1 MGQPIPP
8 APRPSWR
15 AALLRRRGFLLGF
28 LGVIVLLGT
37 AWQFC
42 FFQGCPDVHKLGAH
56 VAGGAPVL
64 LDRNGEEFADL
75 APVQGELVKLESLPK
90 HVGEAFIA
98 VEDQR
103 FREHGAVD
111 LRRVL
116 GAIVSNVRSGGVEEG
131 SSTITMQLAR
141 NVFPDALPGR
151 KRTMGRKILEVR
163 VAHEI
168 EGEFTK
174 DQILEMYLNHIYFG
188 NGATGIEAAS
198 RHYFARPASKLTLP
212 QAALLAALPKA
223 PTHYD
228 PRRHPKAALE
238 RRNLVLTLMQD
249 QTRVDAAGAEAARK
263 SPLGVAR
270 RPRALRTAAPVAGW
284 FVEEVRRELEERM
297 GSDVYRQR
305 MRIHTTLDLNAQR
318 AAEEEL
324 GRQLAAIE
332 SGALG
337 AFQGPR
343 YTAALE
349 PGGEQTPYLQGA
361 VVALEVATGD
371 VLAWVG
377 GRDFRHSQFDRVR
390 QARRQAGSAFK
401 PFVYAAALQSGR
413 ALNQPLVD
421 EPLRISIDNRRA
433 WEPRNFDGVFDGRV
447 TLRDALVRSKNVPTV
462 RLAQEVGI
470 PRVQRLAEEAGLE
483 PPIPDQPS
491 MALGTIS
498 VSPLELTAAFT
509 TFASLGERVTPRVV
523 TKVEDAQG
531 EVVWEADEPERSR
544 VIEEPI
550 AYLVTDA
557 LREALVR
564 GTGQAVSQAGFRA
577 PAAGKTGT
585 TNDGAD
591 AWFVGYTPDVAAS
604 VWVGFDK
611 RRSIVAK
618 ATGGRVAAPVWARMM
633 LRVYQER
640 KTPGAW
646 TRPAGVIE
654 GMVDPASGMLLA
666 SGCRPWSGTA
676 YRELFVRGSAPA
688 TVCPSRGEAL
698 LVDTMALPPLPDLEE
713 GLETGVPLEEVDPGD
728 PMTPEAE
735 SAPPPEEPVSPP
747 AEVAPPAAPPLS
759 YAPLSPRPPSPA
771 PARPAPEPTPVP
783 APSPAPTP
791 EPEREADPP
800 PDREA
805 APLPSPSPAQSII
818 AAARA
823 SAAPVKS
830 AAAGPKPCQSAPV
843 SRLAGSS
850 MTPVTA

>member
-1 MGQPIPP
+1 M
-8 APRPSWR
+8 WR
-15 AALLRRRGFLLGF
+15 ENLTRHRKVLLGF
-28 LGVIVLLGT
+28 AGVIIVLGI

-64 LDRNGEEFADL
+64 LDRNGREFADL
-75 APVQGELVKLESLPK
+75 APVEGELVKLSSLPK
-90 HVGEAFIA
+90 HVPEAFIA

-103 FREHGAVD
+103 FRDHGAVD
-111 LRRVL
+111 LRRIL
-116 GAIVSNVRSGGVEEG
+116 GALWSNVRSGGVEEG

-151 KRTMGRKILEVR
+151 QRTLGRKILEVR

-188 NGATGIEAAS
+188 NGAKGIEAAA
-198 RHYFARPASKLTLP
+198 RHYFARPASKLTLA

-228 PRRHPKAALE
+228 PRRHPREARE

-249 QTRVDAAGAEAARK
+249 QKRVEAQAAEAARK
-263 SPLGVAR
+263 SPLGVAA
-270 RPRALRTAAPVAGW
+270 RPRIQRAAAPVAGW
-284 FVEEVRRELEERM
+284 FVEEVRRDLEERI
-297 GSDVYRQR
+297 GSDLYRER
-305 MRIHTTLDLNAQR
+305 MRIHTTLDLGAQR

-324 GRQLAAIE
+324 VGQLQAIE

-337 AFQGPR
+337 AFHGPR
-343 YTAALE
+343 YAAAME
-349 PGGEQTPYLQGA
+349 AGDEETPYLQGA
-361 VVALEVATGD
+361 VVAMEVKTGD

-377 GRDFRHSQFDRVR
+377 GRDFRHSRFDRVR

-413 ALNQPLVD
+413 ALNQTLVD
-421 EPLRISIDNRRA
+421 EPLRIRMDDRRT
-433 WEPRNFDGVFDGRV
+433 WEPKNFDGTFDGKV

-462 RLAQEVGI
+462 RLAQDVGI
-470 PRVQRLAEEAGLE
+470 KRVQRVAEEAGLE
-483 PPIPDQPS
+483 PPIPDEPS

-498 VSPLELTAAFT
+498 VSPLELAGAFT

-523 TKVEDAQG
+523 TKVEDAKG
-531 EVVWEADEPERSR
+531 EVVWEADAPERER
-544 VIEEPI
+544 VLDEPV

-564 GTGQAVSQAGFRA
+564 GTGQAVSQAGFHA

-591 AWFVGYTPDVAAS
+591 AWFVGYTPDVVAT

-611 RRSIVAK
+611 RRTIVAR

-633 LRVYQER
+633 LRVYQRR
-640 KTPGAW
+640 KMPPPW
-646 TRPAGVIE
+646 PRPTGVIE

-666 SGCRPWSGTA
+666 AGCRPWSGTA
-676 YRELFVRGSAPA
+676 YRELFVRGTAPV
-688 TVCPSRGEAL
+688 TVCPTQGEVMAL
-698 LVDTMALPPLPDLEE
+698 DPIELPPLPDLEE
-713 GLETGVPLEEVDPGD
+713 GMETGVP
-728 PMTPEAE
+728 
-735 SAPPPEEPVSPP
+735 PEELEAV
-747 AEVAPPAAPPLS
+747 
-759 YAPLSPRPPSPA
+759 
-771 PARPAPEPTPVP
+771 
-783 APSPAPTP
+783 
-791 EPEREADPP
+791 ERAM
-800 PDREA
+800 A
-805 APLPSPSPAQSII
+805 G
-818 AAARA
+818 
-823 SAAPVKS
+823 
-830 AAAGPKPCQSAPV
+830 AGP
-843 SRLAGSS
+843 
-850 MTPVTA
+850 T

>member
-1 MGQPIPP
+1 M
-8 APRPSWR
+8 WR
-15 AALLRRRGFLLGF
+15 EFLSRRRKLLLIVGGVLVA
-28 LGVIVLLGT
+28 LGLV
-37 AWQFC
+37 WHFC
-42 FFQGCPDVHKLGAH
+42 FFAGCPDVHKLGAH

-64 LDRNGEEFADL
+64 LDRNGKEFADL
-75 APVQGELVKLESLPK
+75 APVEGELVKLAALPR
-90 HVGEAFIA
+90 HVPEAFIA

-103 FREHGAVD
+103 FRDHGAVD

-116 GAIVSNVRSGGVEEG
+116 GALWSNVRSGGIEEG

-151 KRTMGRKILEVR
+151 KRTLGRKILEVR

-188 NGATGIEAAS
+188 NGAKGIEAAA
-198 RHYFARPASKLTLP
+198 RHYFARAAKTLTLA

-228 PRRHPKAALE
+228 PRRNPKPALE

-249 QTRVDAAGAEAARK
+249 QKRVDATAAEAARK
-263 SPLGVAR
+263 SPLGVAA
-270 RPRALRTAAPVAGW
+270 RPRAQRAAAPVAGW
-284 FVEEVRRELEERM
+284 FVEEVRRELEEQI
-297 GSDVYRQR
+297 GSDVYRER
-305 MRIHTTLDLNAQR
+305 MKIHTTLDLNAQR

-324 GRQLAAIE
+324 VRQLQAIE

-337 AFQGPR
+337 AFNGPR
-343 YTAALE
+343 YSPDMD
-349 PGGEQTPYLQGA
+349 PGDEQTPYLQGA
-361 VVALEVATGD
+361 VVAIEASTGD

-377 GRDFRHSQFDRVR
+377 GRDFRHSHFDRVK

-413 ALNQPLVD
+413 ALNQTLVD
-421 EPLRISIDNRRA
+421 EPLRISIDKRRA
-433 WEPRNFDGVFDGRV
+433 WEPKNFDGTFDGRV

-470 PRVQRLAEEAGLE
+470 PRVQKLAEEAGLE

-498 VSPLELTAAFT
+498 VSPLELTGAFT
-509 TFASLGERVTPRVV
+509 TFANLGERVAPRVV
-523 TKVEDAQG
+523 TKVEDAKG
-531 EVVWEADEPERSR
+531 EVVWEADEPERVR
-544 VIEEPI
+544 VLDAAV

-591 AWFVGYTPDVAAS
+591 AWFVGYTPDVVAS

-611 RRSIVAK
+611 RRTIVAR
-618 ATGGRVAAPVWARMM
+618 ATGGRVAAPVWARIM
-633 LRVYQER
+633 LRAYQKR
-640 KTPGAW
+640 PMPPPW
-646 TRPAGVIE
+646 PRPAGIIE

-666 SGCRPWSGTA
+666 YGCRPWSGTA
-676 YRELFVRGSAPA
+676 HRELFARGTAPL
-688 TVCPSRGEAL
+688 TVCPSQGE
-698 LVDTMALPPLPDLEE
+698 VTMLDPIELPPLPDLEE
-713 GLETGVPLEEVDPGD
+713 GLETGVPVEELEAEEAPPPAETEPVPPAETSASPSPDASPTPAP
-728 PMTPEAE
+728 PMGYAPSSPRPSPTPEAE
-735 SAPPPEEPVSPP
+735 PEPPEGE
-747 AEVAPPAAPPLS
+747 
-759 YAPLSPRPPSPA
+759 
-771 PARPAPEPTPVP
+771 PEP
-783 APSPAPTP
+783 AQ
-791 EPEREADPP
+791 
-800 PDREA
+800 
-805 APLPSPSPAQSII
+805 PSPSP
-818 AAARA
+818 
-823 SAAPVKS
+823 PVD
-830 AAAGPKPCQSAPV
+830 
-843 SRLAGSS
+843 
-850 MTPVTA
+850 